1 MYKKFSLEQ
10 GLNLGFYNRNSNLE
24 VTLIRHWLS
33 LRMLDYN
40 YSDKVS
46 ASLGCRRGGGGQL
59 FSAYAGLQI
68 KSIRSWCSIG

>member
-40 YSDKVS
+40 SDKVS
-46 ASLGCRRGGGGQL
+46 ASLGCRRGGVGSCLVPMLGYKLNQ
-59 FSAYAGLQI
+59 SDHGVV
-68 KSIRSWCSIG
+68 